1 MEFRKAGVSM
11 SLSDLVFT
19 LLNYLDNNPEKGQR
33 IVKSV
38 EVTDRDNIRIHYK
51 KEGGTD
57 EKK

>member
-1 MEFRKAGVSM
+1 MECREAGVSM
-11 SLSDLVFT
+11 TLTDVVFT

-33 IVKSV
+33 IVKLV

>member
-1 MEFRKAGVSM
+1 MTLTDV
-11 SLSDLVFT
+11 VFT

-38 EVTDRDNIRIHYK
+38 EVTDRDSIRIHYK